1 MATLPGAFRATN
13 IDCAIAL
20 LVAIGL
26 PLVCGALYPVTGA
39 LVPLLL
45 YYGVCCVG
53 IVKWRRGTL
62 EYRRPTTWALPV
74 FFTMLTLQVLQHA
87 LGLLFLPPHVHPDLV
102 GVLLTLFLWAPLN
115 AVMEQLIWI
124 YCFDAFATRF
134 AEGRK
139 KIVFTIVGVILMLML
154 VGLIHAFFWVQ
165 FTPSVTP
172 AFPFSALFFALQFV
186 ITPLYILLYRRTQSM
201 VPLALIHII
210 SDVALVLGPG
220 FSILPF
226 LLP

>member
-1 MATLPGAFRATN
+1 VSSQTGEFHATN
-13 IDCAIAL
+13 LDVIIAL
-20 LVAIGL
+20 LVAFGL

-39 LVPLLL
+39 LVPLGL

-53 IVKWRRGTL
+53 LVKWRRGTL
-62 EYRRPTTWALPV
+62 EYRRPRTWALPV
-74 FFTMLTLQVLQHA
+74 FLTMLVLQSIQQA
-87 LGLLFLPPHVHPDLV
+87 LGLLFLPPHAYPDLG

-134 AEGRK
+134 SEGTK
-139 KIVFTIVGVILMLML
+139 KLVFTVIGVILMLLL
-154 VGLIHAFFWVQ
+154 VGLIHAFFWTQ

-172 AFPFSALFFALQFV
+172 TFPFSIVFFVLQFI

-201 VPLALIHII
+201 IPLALIHII
-210 SDVALVLGPG
+210 SDIALVLGPG

>member
-1 MATLPGAFRATN
+1 MPGEFRASN
-13 IDCAIAL
+13 VDCVIAL
-20 LVAIGL
+20 LVAVGL
-26 PLVCGALYPVTGA
+26 PLVCGVLYPFTGA

-62 EYRRPTTWALPV
+62 EYRRPRTWALPV
-74 FFTMLTLQVLQHA
+74 FLTMLALQVVQQA
-87 LGLLFLPPHVHPDLV
+87 LGLLFLPPHMYPDLG
-102 GVLLTLFLWAPLN
+102 GVLLTLLLWAPLN

-134 AEGRK
+134 SEGRK
-139 KIVFTIVGVILMLML
+139 KLVFTIVGVILMVML

-172 AFPFSALFFALQFV
+172 VFPFSAIFFALQFV

-201 VPLALIHII
+201 IPLALIHVI

>member
-1 MATLPGAFRATN
+1 VSTGTSEFRATN
-13 IDCAIAL
+13 LDCVIAL

-26 PLVCGALYPVTGA
+26 PLACGALYPFTGA
-39 LVPLLL
+39 LVPLIL

-74 FFTMLTLQVLQHA
+74 FLTMLALQVAQQA
-87 LGLLFLPPHVHPDLV
+87 LGLLFLPPHAYPDLG

-134 AEGRK
+134 PEGRK
-139 KIVFTIVGVILMLML
+139 RLASSIFGVILMLML

-165 FTPSVTP
+165 FTPAVVP
-172 AFPFSALFFALQFV
+172 AAPFGAVFLALQFV
-186 ITPLYILLYRRTQSM
+186 ITPLYILLYRRTHSM
-201 VPLALIHII
+201 VPLALIHVI